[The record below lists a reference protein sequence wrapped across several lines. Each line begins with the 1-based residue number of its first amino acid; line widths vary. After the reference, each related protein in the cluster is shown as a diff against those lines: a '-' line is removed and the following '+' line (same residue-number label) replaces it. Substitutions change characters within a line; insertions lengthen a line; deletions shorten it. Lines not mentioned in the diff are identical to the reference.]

1 MPTPVVMPQMG
12 ESIAE
17 GTIVRWLK
25 KVGDTV
31 DRDEPL
37 FEISTDK
44 VDAEIPSPAAGV
56 LTEITAHEGD
66 TVAVNSVVAN
76 IAAAGES
83 APPPAPVAPASP
95 PVAKPSSGAEKA
107 AASTQSQ
114 GDGASTRNPA
124 HTNQDTVGQVPPS
137 PEAKRGGP
145 AGATPKQPARSNGS
159 GDAEPSQDDLRRQKS
174 SPLVRRIAR
183 EHNVDITQIPGS
195 GIGGRV
201 TKHDILGF
209 IETGTAG
216 PPMAGPAGVASAPA
230 ETRPTD
236 PLPVGRVS
244 PRSESIRGGPAGPGS
259 VEVQPLSVMRKK
271 IAEHM
276 VMSRRTSAHV
286 HSVFHVNFSTI
297 EKIRQQKKGEYER
310 VEAKLTYMAFIAKAI
325 VDALRRYPIVNA
337 SIDGDNVVYK
347 KDINLGIAVAL
358 DSGLIVPV
366 LKHADEKNLLGLSR
380 GISDLAERARAKQ
393 LKPEEVHDGTFTIT
407 NPGQFGAQF
416 GMPIIN
422 QPQVA
427 ILGVGTI
434 EKRPVVV
441 DDAIAIRTM
450 AYLTL
455 GFDHR
460 LIDGAV
466 ADEFMAFV
474 KNQLE
479 NFDANQV

>member
-1 MPTPVVMPQMG
+1 MG

-56 LTEITAHEGD
+56 LSEITAHEGD
-66 TVAVNSVVAN
+66 TVAVNAVVAN
-76 IAAAGES
+76 IAAAGETPRSADTEAS
-83 APPPAPVAPASP
+83 APAAGQSVSPKSAGPGGQAVPVTPKSMGSRGEGGP
-95 PVAKPSSGAEKA
+95 RKGAEKA
-107 AASTQSQ
+107 AASTQPQ
-114 GDGASTRNPA
+114 ADGAS
-124 HTNQDTVGQVPPS
+124 VPPQQ
-137 PEAKRGGP
+137 
-145 AGATPKQPARSNGS
+145 TPPRSNGS
-159 GDAEPSQDDLRRQKS
+159 GAAPSSTDDLRRQKS

-209 IETGTAG
+209 IESAEPAAADAPAAPGFSAQRQPAREELIG
-216 PPMAGPAGVASAPA
+216 QVPAGAPSA
-230 ETRPTD
+230 
-236 PLPVGRVS
+236 
-244 PRSESIRGGPAGPGS
+244 RGGPG
-259 VEVQPLSVMRKK
+259 VDIQPLSVMRKK

-276 VMSRRTSAHV
+276 VLSRRTSAHV

-297 EKIRQQKKGEYER
+297 DKIRQQKKAEYER
-310 VEAKLTYMAFIAKAI
+310 VGTKLTYMAFIAKAI

-337 SIDGDNVVYK
+337 SIDGENVVYK

-358 DSGLIVPV
+358 EGGLIVPV

-380 GISDLAERARAKQ
+380 GIADLADRARARQ

-407 NPGQFGAQF
+407 NPGQSGAQF

-441 DDAIAIRTM
+441 DDAIAIRMM

-479 NFDANQV
+479 NFDGNQV

>member
-1 MPTPVVMPQMG
+1 MG

-31 DRDEPL
+31 VRDEPL

-56 LTEITAHEGD
+56 LTEITANEGD
-66 TVAVNSVVAN
+66 TVAVNAVVAN
-76 IAAAGES
+76 ISAAGDT
-83 APPPAPVAPASP
+83 AQPVAPKPATSGEGAQAASAP
-95 PVAKPSSGAEKA
+95 RKGVEKA
-107 AASTQSQ
+107 AAATQPQ
-114 GDGASTRNPA
+114 ADGASKPV
-124 HTNQDTVGQVPPS
+124 QQ
-137 PEAKRGGP
+137 
-145 AGATPKQPARSNGS
+145 QPAPRPNGS
-159 GDAEPSQDDLRRQKS
+159 GEPSQEDLRRQKS

-209 IETGTAG
+209 IENGDAESPQTGAGSASPDLGAQRNTAYH
-216 PPMAGPAGVASAPA
+216 PPPAAVA
-230 ETRPTD
+230 
-236 PLPVGRVS
+236 GRVPPS
-244 PRSESIRGGPAGPGS
+244 PEGHRGGPGN
-259 VEVQPLSVMRKK
+259 VEIQPLSVMRKK

-276 VMSRRTSAHV
+276 VLSRRTSAHV

-297 EKIRQQKKGEYER
+297 EKIRQQKKSEYER
-310 VEAKLTYMAFIAKAI
+310 VGAKLTYMAFIAKAI

-337 SIDGDNVVYK
+337 SIDGENVVYK

-358 DSGLIVPV
+358 ESGLIVPV

-380 GISDLAERARAKQ
+380 GIADLAERARAKQ

-416 GMPIIN
+416 GLPIIN

-450 AYLTL
+450 AYLAL

>member
-1 MPTPVVMPQMG
+1 MPQMG

-56 LTEITAHEGD
+56 LTEITANEGD
-66 TVAVNSVVAN
+66 TVAVNSVVAS
-76 IAAAGES
+76 IAAAGE
-83 APPPAPVAPASP
+83 AARPAAPAPRASVAA
-95 PVAKPSSGAEKA
+95 VRKGAEKA
-107 AASTQSQ
+107 AASTQPQ
-114 GDGASTRNPA
+114 ADGA
-124 HTNQDTVGQVPPS
+124 
-137 PEAKRGGP
+137 
-145 AGATPKQPARSNGS
+145 GAETTAARPRSNGS
-159 GDAEPSQDDLRRQKS
+159 GAGPTTDDARRQKS

-201 TKHDILGF
+201 TKNDILDF
-209 IETGTAG
+209 IESG
-216 PPMAGPAGVASAPA
+216 PPEPPAAVVG
-230 ETRPTD
+230 
-236 PLPVGRVS
+236 PLPPGTEAS
-244 PRSESIRGGPAGPGS
+244 RGGPVTTGDRPVGPADR
-259 VEVQPLSVMRKK
+259 VEIQPLSVMRKK

-276 VMSRRTSAHV
+276 VLSRRTSAHV

-297 EKIRQQKKGEYER
+297 EKIRQEKKSAYER
-310 VEAKLTYMAFIAKAI
+310 IGAKLTYMAFIAKAVI
-325 VDALRRYPIVNA
+325 DALRRHPIVNA
-337 SIDGDNVVYK
+337 SIDGDNIVYK
-347 KDINLGIAVAL
+347 KDINLGVAVAL

-380 GISDLAERARAKQ
+380 GITDLAERARAKQ
-393 LKPEEVHDGTFTIT
+393 LKPEDVHDGTFTIT

-416 GMPIIN
+416 GLPIIN

-466 ADEFMAFV
+466 ADEFMAFI

-479 NFDANQV
+479 NFDANQA